1 MSNSISLRLNK
12 KTVSEL
18 DEIAK
23 LEDKDRSSLVRE
35 IIEVGIKAKK
45 VEHSIGLYQAGKASM
60 WKAAR
65 LAELSLWEF
74 MEELSARKI
83 PVQYSEH
90 DLEEDLKALE
100 E

>member
-1 MSNSISLRLNK
+1 MPDSVSLRLNQ

-23 LEDKDRSSLVRE
+23 LEDKDRSSLLRE

-45 VEHSIGLYQAGKASM
+45 VERSIQLYQAGKVSM

-83 PVQYSEH
+83 LVQYSER

>member
-1 MSNSISLRLNK
+1 MPDSVSLRLNR

-23 LEDKDRSSLVRE
+23 LEDKDRSSLLRE
-35 IIEVGIKAKK
+35 IIEAGIKNKK
-45 VEHSIGLYQAGKASM
+45 IEQSIKLYQKGKVSM

-83 PVQYSEH
+83 PIQYSER

>member
-1 MSNSISLRLNK
+1 MSDSISLRLNK

-23 LEDKDRSSLVRE
+23 LEDKDRSSLLRE
-35 IIEVGIKAKK
+35 VIEVGIKAKK
-45 VEHSIGLYQAGKASM
+45 VEHSIELYQNGKASM

-65 LAELSLWEF
+65 LAGLSLWEF
-74 MEELSARKI
+74 IEELSARKI
-83 PVQYSEH
+83 TVQYSEH